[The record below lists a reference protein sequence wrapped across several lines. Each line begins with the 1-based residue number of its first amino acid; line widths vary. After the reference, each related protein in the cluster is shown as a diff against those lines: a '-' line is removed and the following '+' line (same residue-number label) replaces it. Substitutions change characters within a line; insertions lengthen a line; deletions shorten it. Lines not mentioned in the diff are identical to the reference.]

1 MDKHV
6 TASSKRPR
14 LLSLCMVATAAS
26 VLMLAGCG
34 DNGDDDMP
42 PAQQPES
49 MEQGPEQEG
58 SMMQEPTDETSPI
71 EQSSERASNNS
82 ADNDAVVPQE
92 SMQPE
97 DEARTNTVDDEPG
110 FGEGTDPMPGANEAN
125 DDELTSGQ

>member
-1 MDKHV
+1 MDKQV

-34 DNGDDDMP
+34 DNNDDDMP

-58 SMMQEPTDETSPI
+58 TLTQEPAGSSPI
-71 EQSSERASNNS
+71 DQS
-82 ADNDAVVPQE
+82 ADPAMDNTANDDAPVPQE
-92 SMQPE
+92 SIQSE
-97 DEARTNTVDDEPG
+97 EAARDNTVDDEPG
-110 FGEGTDPMPGANEAN
+110 FGEGTDPMPGDTDAN
-125 DDELTSGQ
+125 DDEMTRNQ

>member
-1 MDKHV
+1 
-6 TASSKRPR
+6 
-14 LLSLCMVATAAS
+14 
-26 VLMLAGCG
+26 MLAGCG

-49 MEQGPEQEG
+49 MDQAPEQEG
-58 SMMQEPTDETSPI
+58 SMMQEPTETSPI
-71 EQSSERASNNS
+71 EQSSDSASS
-82 ADNDAVVPQE
+82 DTAVPQE

-110 FGEGTDPMPGANEAN
+110 FGEGTDPMPGANEAD